1 MNSQPTKENIE
12 AVFHK
17 LRSIASNKVC
27 FDCNAKNPTWSSV
40 TYGVFICIDCSAVHR
55 SLGVHLTFVRS
66 TQLDTN
72 WTWMQLRQMQL
83 GGNSNALQF
92 FSQHN
97 CNTNDSQKKYNSRA
111 AQLYREKLSQAAAQS
126 LKTHTDLHVHPQTME
141 KPQEQET
148 DFFSEH
154 ESFTSPEVTRQST
167 VVQKEVTEESKIVP
181 ESIKNPEEGPKV
193 DFLLANNVHAEP
205 RKSAIASRKPAAKKS
220 SLGAKKSGL
229 GATKV
234 KTNFAQLER
243 EAELAEESRMRAA
256 EESLKMAALTSKQEE
271 EREAAVRLAY
281 KELGD
286 QQQKRNEQARKQ
298 NPAKADQMER
308 LGMGISTRG
317 GISHSALSD
326 MQTIEQENVQS
337 PSSTLSSLGK
347 LRLSDNDNFFDDY
360 SFDSSFSM
368 NRNTNSLFGSSKLS
382 LDAKPKSSSKD
393 SWVIVDDPP
402 EKPKNENSTERERR
416 KQATPVNQ
424 VETGLNSDDAQ
435 KKFGNAKS
443 ISSDQYFLREPTRR
457 DPAPT
462 RSSYNMPAYDL
473 EDVKESIMHG
483 VTKVADR
490 LGSIADAVASGIQDR
505 MNY

>member
-167 VVQKEVTEESKIVP
+167 VVVCGLSFF
-181 ESIKNPEEGPKV
+181 
-193 DFLLANNVHAEP
+193 FLMLL
-205 RKSAIASRKPAAKKS
+205 R
-220 SLGAKKSGL
+220 
-229 GATKV
+229 
-234 KTNFAQLER
+234 
-243 EAELAEESRMRAA
+243 
-256 EESLKMAALTSKQEE
+256 
-271 EREAAVRLAY
+271 
-281 KELGD
+281 
-286 QQQKRNEQARKQ
+286 
-298 NPAKADQMER
+298 
-308 LGMGISTRG
+308 
-317 GISHSALSD
+317 
-326 MQTIEQENVQS
+326 
-337 PSSTLSSLGK
+337 
-347 LRLSDNDNFFDDY
+347 RLSDGDGTY
-360 SFDSSFSM
+360 
-368 NRNTNSLFGSSKLS
+368 
-382 LDAKPKSSSKD
+382 
-393 SWVIVDDPP
+393 
-402 EKPKNENSTERERR
+402 
-416 KQATPVNQ
+416 
-424 VETGLNSDDAQ
+424 
-435 KKFGNAKS
+435 
-443 ISSDQYFLREPTRR
+443 
-457 DPAPT
+457 
-462 RSSYNMPAYDL
+462 
-473 EDVKESIMHG
+473 
-483 VTKVADR
+483 
-490 LGSIADAVASGIQDR
+490 
-505 MNY
+505 